1 LANRTEDL
9 STDMDATTQP
19 AATAAPPAED
29 DFQLGRVL
37 TITAGHAS
45 HDTFTSMLAPLLPL
59 FIQNFS
65 LSKTEAG
72 LLSMFALGPSLLQ
85 PFVGHLSDRMDLLPL
100 LVLAPTCTALA
111 YGLLGRAPS
120 YAALAVLLL
129 LAGVSAAVFHGV
141 GPGLTGRLSGR
152 RLLGRGMALFMLG
165 GELGYSLGPLLVVTV
180 VQYVGLRRTPWM
192 TVVGVVGSLL
202 LFVRLRGIPF
212 QAANQDAAPAA
223 LWDALRHMRP
233 VLLPVIG
240 LVALR
245 SFALCALGSFL
256 PTYLSE
262 TGTGFWLAGASLT
275 VYQGAAAVGV
285 VLGGT
290 LSDRLGRRSIL
301 LFSMLSTPALL
312 LLFLRL
318 SGAAQLAMLAL
329 IGVIIVT
336 FDPVTMALVQENYTE
351 NRALASAT
359 FLAMLFIVRSLA
371 VVIMGAVADRLGLR
385 WAFAASAYIFVLG
398 APLVFLLPARPGARP

>member
-1 LANRTEDL
+1 LTHINTAKR
-9 STDMDATTQP
+9 P
-19 AATAAPPAED
+19 AAATEAPGD
-29 DFQLGRVL
+29 DFQTGRVL
-37 TITAGHAS
+37 TITAGHAA

-59 FIQNFS
+59 FIRNFG

-72 LLSMFALGPSLLQ
+72 LLTMFAQGPSLLQ
-85 PFVGHLSDRMDLLPL
+85 PVVGHLSDQIDLRPL
-100 LVLAPTCTALA
+100 VVVAPTLTALA
-111 YGLLGRAPS
+111 FGLLGRAPS
-120 YAALAVLLL
+120 YAALATLLL
-129 LAGVSAAVFHGV
+129 LAGLSSAMFHSV
-141 GPGLTGRLSGR
+141 APGLAGRLSGR

-180 VQYVGLRRTPWM
+180 VEYVGLRGTPWM
-192 TVVGVVGSLL
+192 TIIGVFGSLL
-202 LFVRLRGIPF
+202 LLVRLRGVSF
-212 QAANQDAAPAA
+212 ESAHQDVARAP
-223 LWDALRHMRP
+223 LWIALRHMRP

-262 TGTGFWLAGASLT
+262 SGTGFWRAGASLT
-275 VYQGAAAVGV
+275 VYQVAASFGV

-290 LSDRLGRRSIL
+290 LSDRIGRRSIL
-301 LFSMLSTPALL
+301 LLSMLTTPALL

-318 SGAAQLAMLAL
+318 GGAAQLAMLAL
-329 IGVIIVT
+329 IGVITVT
-336 FDPVTMALVQENYTE
+336 FDPVMMALVQENYTA

-359 FLAMLFIVRSLA
+359 FLSMLFVVRSLA

-385 WAFAASAYIFVLG
+385 WAFAASAYIFLLG
-398 APLVFLLPARPGARP
+398 APLVFLLPAKSAART